1 MSTEGFVFSRNIPLE
16 PGPKPSSKSLP
27 VTLPIDQPPLA
38 ITDAT
43 SLISDVKAS
52 MFGFPLTEQR
62 QFLLQEL
69 PKYGIDETTWGN
81 TGKVSYIPNFGT
93 VQLDISDLA
102 DDFYSS
108 HQTKF
113 AYKYQPGKQ
122 ISISQAVQ
130 SKKGAAIENSFTQWG
145 EFTKFDGYGWRLM
158 TKKAATA
165 FSGTNITPWHNYLFF
180 FRRTSAVLPHL
191 EGANREVKVT
201 QCPCGIGTQP
211 TGAPASVIIN
221 ETRLYRPSYLVGQN
235 GTDPNYLGLDTW
247 EELAAASLGPLGS
260 VTPYNKDQFTGL
272 LGQGSPD
279 TSGARSEFKSSAH
292 EVSFVSD
299 SYEISGCSTPT
310 GGNLSIINCQTAIE
324 VDGVSQTKL
333 KPGMTV
339 RSLDS
344 SIQPG
349 TVISTVTSTGI
360 TLSKPATSA
369 ISNQILF
376 FNEETNLTMF
386 LIQRSWYGG
395 AGGRGLAYIPDKNP
409 PFNGTTRW
417 VTGHEVRI
425 GDTLPVPSM
434 SSPDLPITYLIGNRV
449 GTGLGA
455 RDDGKNNRPLA
466 FFRRFGVSVWIDG
479 GDPRPA
485 EIQSSSSTGKTV
497 SRTSYTPLLALA
509 VKPFVWNQSVQSKR
523 PQKSRV
529 YPLSLHIA
537 STQNTEFYLVKNSTL
552 ANNQIIASDWYKGM
566 QDTDNLKVVASLS
579 NFSTL
584 SINAVNGIIPDSAQ
598 LGGKLIGAFYC
609 GQNES
614 TEIELTEIFDPQRE
628 LLGRADILKEDVIGD
643 TLLIIARS
651 LSTTTNAT
659 VSCSI
664 IYGVQ

>member
-1 MSTEGFVFSRNIPLE
+1 MTTEGFIFSRNIPLE
-16 PGPKPSSKSLP
+16 PGPKPASKSLP
-27 VTLPIDQPPLA
+27 VTLPLDQPPLA

-69 PKYGIDETTWGN
+69 PKYGIDETTWAN
-81 TGKVSYIPNFGT
+81 TGEVNYIPNFGT
-93 VQLDISDLA
+93 VQLDISGVEQ
-102 DDFYSS
+102 DFYSS

-130 SKKGAAIENSFTQWG
+130 SKKGAAIANSFTQWG

-158 TKKAATA
+158 TKKGTA
-165 FSGTNITPWHNYLFF
+165 FSGSTITPWHNYLFF
-180 FRRTSAVLPHL
+180 FRRTSAVPPHL
-191 EGANREVKVT
+191 EGTNREVKVT

-211 TGAPASVIIN
+211 NDAPANVTIN
-221 ETRLYRPSYLVGQN
+221 ETKLYRPAYLVGQQ
-235 GTDPNYLGLDTW
+235 GTNDTYLGLDTW
-247 EELAAASLGPLGS
+247 EELAAASLGSLGA

-272 LGQGSPD
+272 PGQGSPD

-299 SYEISGCSTPT
+299 SYEISGCSAANNST
-310 GGNLSIINCQTAIE
+310 SINCQTSILLS
-324 VDGVSQTKL
+324 GNSQTKL
-333 KPGMTV
+333 IAGMTV
-339 RSLDS
+339 RGSG
-344 SIQPG
+344 IQLG
-349 TVISTVTSTGI
+349 TVITNVSSTGI
-360 TLSKPATSA
+360 TISKPTTSA
-369 ISNQILF
+369 INSQVLF

-409 PFNGTTRW
+409 PFNGSTRW
-417 VTGHEVRI
+417 VTGHEIRI

-434 SSPDLPITYLIGNRV
+434 SSPDMPITYLVGNRV
-449 GTGLGA
+449 GTTLNQ
-455 RDDGKNNRPLA
+455 RDDGQGGRPLA

-485 EIQSSSSTGKTV
+485 EIQSSSSTGKNV
-497 SRTSYTPLLALA
+497 IRTSYTPLLALA
-509 VKPFVWNQSVQSKR
+509 IKPFVWNNAVQSKR

-552 ANNQIIASDWYKGM
+552 ANGEIISSNWYKG
-566 QDTDNLKVVASLS
+566 QQPVDNLKVVASLA
-579 NFSTL
+579 NFEGLLISANNSMP
-584 SINAVNGIIPDSAQ
+584 SIVEV
-598 LGGKLIGAFYC
+598 GGKLIGAFYC

-628 LLGRADILKEDVIGD
+628 LLGRAEILPEDVIGD
-643 TLLIIARS
+643 TLLVIARS
-651 LSTTTNAT
+651 LSSTADAI

>member
-1 MSTEGFVFSRNIPLE
+1 MTTEGFVFSRNIPLE
-16 PGPKPSSKSLP
+16 PGPKPASKSLP
-27 VTLPIDQPPLA
+27 VTLPLDQPPLA

-81 TGKVSYIPNFGT
+81 TGKVEYIPNFGT
-93 VQLDISDLA
+93 VQLDISSIDSEP
-102 DDFYSS
+102 YSS

-130 SKKGAAIENSFTQWG
+130 SKKGAAIANSFIQWG

-158 TKKAATA
+158 TKKGTA
-165 FSGTNITPWHNYLFF
+165 FSGSTITPWHNYLFF
-180 FRRTSAVLPHL
+180 FRRTSAVPSHL
-191 EGANREVKVT
+191 EGTSRVVKVT

-211 TGAPASVIIN
+211 ANAPASVTVGQTKLYRPAYLVGLAGIN
-221 ETRLYRPSYLVGQN
+221 ET
-235 GTDPNYLGLDTW
+235 YLGLDTW
-247 EELAAASLGPLGS
+247 EELAAATLGPIGA

-272 LGQGSPD
+272 PGQGSPD

-299 SYEISGCSTPT
+299 SYEISGCTAGEGSNQVTCSTR
-310 GGNLSIINCQTAIE
+310 IE
-324 VDGVSQTKL
+324 VSPGVFETKL

-339 RSLDS
+339 RG
-344 SIQPG
+344 PG
-349 TVISTVTSTGI
+349 IPDKTVILTVSGNGI
-360 TLSKPATSA
+360 TISKNTIAAVS
-369 ISNQILF
+369 SELLY

-409 PFNGTTRW
+409 PFNGSTRW
-417 VTGHEVRI
+417 VTGHEIRI

-434 SSPDLPITYLIGNRV
+434 SSPDMPVTYLIGTRIGV
-449 GTGLGA
+449 ELDQ
-455 RDDGKNNRPLA
+455 RDDGVGVRPLA

-485 EIQSSSSTGKTV
+485 EIQSASSTGKTV
-497 SRTSYTPLLALA
+497 GINNFSPLLALA
-509 VKPFVWNQSVQSKR
+509 VKPFVWNSSVNSKR

-552 ANNQIIASDWYKGM
+552 ADNQIIASNWYKG
-566 QDTDNLKVVASLS
+566 QQQQDNLKVVASLA
-579 NFSTL
+579 NFGSL
-584 SINAVNGIIPDSAQ
+584 VIAQENSIPKSAD

-628 LLGRADILKEDVIGD
+628 LLGRAEILGEDVIGD
-643 TLLIIARS
+643 TLLVIARS
-651 LSTTTNAT
+651 LSQTTNAI

-664 IYGVQ
+664 IYGIQ